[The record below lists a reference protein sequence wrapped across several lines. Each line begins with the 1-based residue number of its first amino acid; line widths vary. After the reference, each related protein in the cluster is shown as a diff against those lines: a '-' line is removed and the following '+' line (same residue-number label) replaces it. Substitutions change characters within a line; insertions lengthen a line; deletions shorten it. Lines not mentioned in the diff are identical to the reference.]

1 MRHAS
6 MSPRPPTHLPFSF
19 LSPGLSCV
27 THTQNSLMCGD
38 SRSARQIR
46 RSRTSA
52 LYFHAQHAVDEGDT
66 RAKTAARCVA
76 RALAFLFVPCTMR
89 ASPLWVSCAPA
100 RGGECAHRSTIT
112 TALHPTALHHRSSH
126 TLARS
131 TRYTSPPPH
140 SRQKLEPSRVGR
152 RGPFC
157 TRKACT
163 ALTSGHAKVPSSSY
177 VLHCTSAPTAPSSPA
192 ALVFLH
198 ASTGLGCTADRE
210 SIRTQEES
218 WNRLSTTISTSTPSL
233 KRLFTRARSHRLPP
247 REVRFP
253 HTREI

>member
-1 MRHAS
+1 MRPCRHE
-6 MSPRPPTHLPFSF
+6 FSF
-19 LSPGLSCV
+19 LPLTGALV
-27 THTQNSLMCGD
+27 WHPHKKSLMCGD

-52 LYFHAQHAVDEGDT
+52 LYFHAQHDVDEGDT
-66 RAKTAARCVA
+66 RAKRAARCVA

-89 ASPLWVSCAPA
+89 ASPLWVSCASP
-100 RGGECAHRSTIT
+100 RSGEYAHRSTIT
-112 TALHPTALHHRSSH
+112 TALRTTTLHHRSSH

-163 ALTSGHAKVPSSSY
+163 ALTSGHAKVPSISQVSHY
-177 VLHCTSAPTAPSSPA
+177 TSALTAPSSPA
-192 ALVFLH
+192 PLVFLR
-198 ASTGLGCTADRE
+198 ASTSLGCAADRE

-218 WNRLSTTISTSTPSL
+218 CTRSRTTISTSTPSL
-233 KRLFTRARSHRLPP
+233 KRLFTRAHSHRLPP